1 MPTWGGSVKP
11 KVFAHIPKLL
21 AGPALELLATPCDV
35 KLDHRDLKLPKQVLL
50 REAKGKEGLICLYFD
65 EIDEEV
71 LDEAPTLRIVSAVAV
86 GYDNIDVQA
95 ATRRG
100 ILLTNTPGV
109 LDDTTADF
117 AWALLFAT
125 ARRVV
130 EADGFVRAG
139 RWKGRNFTIGLGRDI
154 HHKTLGIVGLGR
166 IGRAVARRALGF
178 DMRILYTQRHRA
190 DEAVEKEVQAA
201 YVDKVTLLK
210 ESDFVS
216 LHIPLTPETH
226 HFIGA
231 KELNLMKPTA
241 ILINTARGP
250 VVDEKALFP
259 ALQEGR
265 IAGAGLDVFEREPK
279 LERGL
284 LRLKNIVLTPH
295 IGSGSLETRTKMAL
309 VAAENL
315 MVGLMGK
322 RPPHLVNPE
331 VLG

>member
-1 MPTWGGSVKP
+1 MKP

-21 AGPALELLATPCDV
+21 AGSALELLTKHCDV
-35 KLDHRDLKLPKQVLL
+35 ELNHRDAKLPKEVLL
-50 REAKGKEGLICLYFD
+50 QKAKGKEGLICLYFD
-65 EIDEEV
+65 DIDEEV
-71 LDEAPTLRIVSAVAV
+71 LQAAPTLKIVSNVAV

-95 ATRRG
+95 ATQRG
-100 ILLTNTPGV
+100 ILVTNTPGV

-117 AWALLFAT
+117 AWALLMAT

-130 EADGFVRAG
+130 EADGFVRVG
-139 RWKGRNFTIGLGRDI
+139 RWKERNFTLMLGRDV
-154 HHKTLGIVGLGR
+154 HHKTLGIVGFGR
-166 IGRAVARRALGF
+166 IGRAMARRALGF

-190 DEAVEKEVQAA
+190 DEAIEQELRAA
-201 YVDKVTLLK
+201 YVDKTTLLK

-231 KELNLMKPTA
+231 QELTMMKRTA

-250 VVDEKALFP
+250 IVDEKALLT
-259 ALQEGR
+259 ALREGR

-279 LERGL
+279 IERGL
-284 LRLKNIVLTPH
+284 LRLNNVVLGPH

-309 VAAENL
+309 MAAENL
-315 MVGLMGK
+315 VAGLMGK